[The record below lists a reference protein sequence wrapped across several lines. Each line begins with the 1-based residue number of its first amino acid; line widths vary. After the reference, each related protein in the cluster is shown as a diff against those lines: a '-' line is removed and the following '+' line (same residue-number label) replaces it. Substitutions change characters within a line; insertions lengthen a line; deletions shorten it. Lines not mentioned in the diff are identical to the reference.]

1 MLENYTN
8 LSQTFLLTSLIAS
21 SAALGIAFVIGF
33 RFLPL
38 YRRIAGHKTDSKP
51 NFEKNDSLASDVRKL
66 THGQGRLRKS
76 EIIGFD
82 GACLRYRDGSFG
94 RAYRISL
101 ANTIYKSEEFTENR
115 IDEISN
121 LLNFEKR
128 AGTVIQI
135 RFDSLPGGGAVL
147 KNHLRSRNERTS
159 HPHAGLLHATNLKI
173 YEDAIQN
180 ELIKEQT
187 ATVWIRVPAN
197 DSHDHPAILS
207 FLPGLAKEIGRG
219 GFWQFLT
226 APVIGGK
233 NAFAQNFVRRE
244 KKREDKCRQ
253 AAEKVFRTFEENF
266 PKEMRLESLSRQETF
281 AMLFSSHRRVSC
293 DTPAL
298 PEKAQFVDIRRYL
311 TSGSIKADE
320 TDYVIHEQSLAS
332 VVSLNVPPQNFV
344 TADTMRYLT
353 CRGDLNFPHTIV
365 LDFVALD
372 TEASKKELKKKIKRI
387 EASGNTFFGL
397 KPLGEDAKVIRE
409 ELTELLRQVEKG
421 REKICKA
428 RINFI
433 VFGGRA
439 QTRAELKEKTETLA
453 ERCEQIMSAV
463 RKIPGADAVRE
474 EPARVRAIYPRLLA
488 GEVSWR
494 ETGQEFG
501 EAASTLAA
509 FVPTEGAWRGSP
521 RPHSLFLTPDG
532 QLFGLDLFDRNLIKS
547 PTVIVTAASG
557 EGKSVLGMRLIC
569 DILATKGKVKVRA
582 IDYKNSLKPM
592 CKLFGGRHI
601 NFAESEPKPLNI
613 WNYPGIE
620 TGRAASKRQM
630 TFVLTDLLN
639 LSKTP
644 KDDTITYSIAKLIV
658 AEVYKISQTRN
669 GSGKPKFQ
677 PTLSHFLD
685 LLKSY
690 SWNETERNKAN
701 ELFLKLNI
709 YRNDVWLDAPT
720 HPDFDSESPFDVYE
734 LTSLSCLDE
743 PVRESMGFRI
753 AASIM
758 QEIGEEN
765 SRGEITPFLF
775 VCDEM
780 KEISKHF
787 PPVLDLIGNTS
798 LTGRKEG
805 VVTLLMGQAYEHFS
819 GTEDAPNPIG
829 IDLVKNSGV
838 KIIGK
843 QIGNFDRLVKDCE
856 LPKETQTAIRS
867 IRNPYGIY
875 TQWVMVIGSGDDKIV
890 EMATVSQSPIER
902 WNSTTDA
909 NERNARAIVE
919 NTLPKQPFAF
929 ILAWLASRYPL
940 GLTAAGL
947 TEIKQEHLEEL
958 RAIALTEA
966 Q

>member
-8 LSQTFLLTSLIAS
+8 LSEYFLLTTLLSC
-21 SAALGIAFVIGF
+21 SAAFAVGVVIAFRLLPIF
-33 RFLPL
+33 RQT
-38 YRRIAGHKTDSKP
+38 AGRKSNQIPISTANAFPAS
-51 NFEKNDSLASDVRKL
+51 EAKNLGC
-66 THGQGRLRKS
+66 GQGRLRKS
-76 EIIGFD
+76 EILGFD
-82 GACLRYRDGSFG
+82 GANLRYRDGSFG
-94 RAYRISL
+94 KAYRITL
-101 ANTIYKSEEFTENR
+101 ANSIYQSEEFTENR
-115 IDEISN
+115 IDEISS
-121 LLNFEKR
+121 LLNFDKP

-135 RFDSLPGGGAVL
+135 RFDSLPGGAAVL
-147 KNHLRSRNERTS
+147 RNHLRSRNEQES
-159 HPHAGLLHATNLKI
+159 HPHAALLHATNIKI
-173 YEDAIQN
+173 YEDAIEG

-187 ATVWIRVPAN
+187 ATVWIRVPAA
-197 DSHDHPAILS
+197 DSHDHPALLG
-207 FLPGLAKEIGRG
+207 FLPSVATEISRG
-219 GFWQFLT
+219 GFLQFLI
-226 APVIGGK
+226 APIVSGK
-233 NAFAQNFVRRE
+233 NAFSQNFVKRE
-244 KKREDKCRQ
+244 KGREEKCRQ

-266 PKEMRLESLSRQETF
+266 PKEMRLEPMSRQETF
-281 AMLFSSHRRVSC
+281 AILFVSHRRDNSAV
-293 DTPAL
+293 PIL
-298 PEKAQFVDIRRYL
+298 PLQAKCVDIRRYL
-311 TSGSIKADE
+311 TSGEIKADE
-320 TDYVIHEQSLAS
+320 NDYVIHEKSLAS
-332 VVSLNVPPQNFV
+332 IVSLKTPPQNFV

-353 CRGDLNFPHTIV
+353 CRGDLNFPHTII
-365 LDFVALD
+365 LDFIALD

-387 EASGNTFFGL
+387 EGSGNTFFGL

-439 QTRAELKEKTETLA
+439 KTRAEIKKKSEILSD
-453 ERCEQIMSAV
+453 RCEQIMSAV
-463 RKIPGADAVRE
+463 RKIPGADAIRE
-474 EPARVRAIYPRLLA
+474 EPARVRSIYQRMLA
-488 GEVSWR
+488 GEISWR

-532 QLFGLDLFDRNLIKS
+532 QIFGLDLFDRNLIKS

-557 EGKSVLGMRLIC
+557 EGKSVLGMRIIT
-569 DILATKGKVKVRA
+569 DILATKGRVKVRA

-592 CKLFGGRHI
+592 CKLFSGRHI
-601 NFAESEPKPLNI
+601 NFAETEPKPLNI

-620 TGRAASKRQM
+620 TGQSASKRQM

-658 AEVYKISQTRN
+658 LEVYKISQTRN
-669 GSGKPKFQ
+669 GNGRPKFQ

-685 LLKSY
+685 LLGSY
-690 SWNETERNKAN
+690 AWNETEKRPAN

-709 YRNDVWLDAPT
+709 YRNDLWLDAPT
-720 HPDFDSESPFDVYE
+720 HPDFDSDSPFDVYE
-734 LTSLSCLDE
+734 LTSLSLLDE
-743 PVRESMGFRI
+743 PVRESMGYRI

-765 SRGEITPFLF
+765 VKGQITPFLF

-819 GTEDAPNPIG
+819 GTDDAPNPIG

-875 TQWVMVIGSGDDKIV
+875 TQWVMVIGSGDDQLV

-909 NERNARAIVE
+909 NERNARARVE
-919 NTLPKQPFAF
+919 RLMPNQPFAF
-929 ILAWLASRYPL
+929 VLAWLAEHYPL

-947 TEIKQEHLEEL
+947 TELKAEHLEEL
-958 RAIALTEA
+958 RAFAA
-966 Q
+966 G